1 MTAGIINTLLVGIF
15 LENCYNRE
23 NEPQPSM
30 SRSHSTTTTL
40 LPPNQVISE
49 RVRFLWGDSAFAPM
63 RLLYPITF
71 GIGTMLGFGLGLGL
85 GAISDAL
92 GYYVA
97 KETTLG
103 AVGGLTGPLFLLLL
117 RRLYQIVNRQG
128 VASHPVS
135 YVLYYIAGALAGL
148 VMIGVSFLLPA
159 RLAPGAWLVFYPL
172 GAAGLFPIV
181 GLFTDFFQQQRDESQ
196 RTKEIFGK
204 YVSESIARRIL
215 TSRQSIMLEGERR
228 QATVLISDIR
238 GFTRMIKERG
248 AEEVVNTLNQYFAR
262 MIDVIFEHD
271 GTVNKFIG
279 DAIVVLYGA
288 PLATGN
294 ENERALET
302 ARAMQHQVAK
312 MNSER
317 SARGL
322 PSIHIGIA
330 IDAGE
335 VVVGNIGSPRR
346 LEYTAIGAPVN
357 NAYYLSGLAPADTIY
372 ITENVFQNVALT
384 AGASRRERIAM
395 KGGTGELDVYILDG
409 ADA

>member
-1 MTAGIINTLLVGIF
+1 
-15 LENCYNRE
+15 
-23 NEPQPSM
+23 
-30 SRSHSTTTTL
+30 
-40 LPPNQVISE
+40 
-49 RVRFLWGDSAFAPM
+49 M

-71 GIGTMLGFGLGLGL
+71 GTGTILGFGLGLGL
-85 GAISDAL
+85 GSISNAL

-103 AVGGLTGPLFLLLL
+103 AVGGLTGPLFLILL
-117 RRLYQIVNRQG
+117 RQLHSLITGHAQ
-128 VASHPVS
+128 ASRPVS
-135 YVLYYIAGALAGL
+135 YLLYYLAGALAGL
-148 VMIGVSFLLPA
+148 VMIAVSFGLPA
-159 RLAPGAWLVFYPL
+159 RIPPGAWLVFYPL

-181 GLFTDFFQQQRDESQ
+181 GLFTDFFQEQRDESE

-215 TSRQSIMLEGERR
+215 TSRQSILLEGEKR

-248 AEEVVNTLNQYFAR
+248 AEEVVHTLNDYFAR
-262 MIDVIFEHD
+262 MIDIIFEHD

-288 PLATGN
+288 PLAIGQ
-294 ENERALET
+294 ENERAIQT
-302 ARAMQHQVAK
+302 ARAMQLQMAA
-312 MNSER
+312 MNAER
-317 SARGL
+317 GARGL

-357 NAYYLSGLAPADTIY
+357 NAYYLAGLAPADAIY
-372 ITENVFQNVALT
+372 VTENVYQNTEPRIRACR
-384 AGASRRERIAM
+384 SERIAL
-395 KGGTGELDVYILDG
+395 KGGTGELTIYVLGDG
-409 ADA
+409 PGSTTDLQALESAEQVRGSA

>member
-1 MTAGIINTLLVGIF
+1 
-15 LENCYNRE
+15 
-23 NEPQPSM
+23 M
-30 SRSHSTTTTL
+30 SRSEPTSTPL
-40 LPPNQVISE
+40 LPANHVLSE

-103 AVGGLTGPLFLLLL
+103 AVGGLTGPLFLFLL
-117 RRLYQIVNRQG
+117 RRLYQIMSRQAA
-128 VASHPVS
+128 ASHPIS
-135 YVLYYIAGALAGL
+135 YVLYYIAGALAGI

-215 TSRQSIMLEGERR
+215 NSRESIMLEGERR

-294 ENERALET
+294 ENERAMDT
-302 ARAMQHQVAK
+302 ARAMQREVAK

-372 ITENVFQNVALT
+372 VTENVYQKAALPAS
-384 AGASRRERIAM
+384 AGRSERIAM
-395 KGGTGELDVYILDG
+395 KGGTGDLEIYILDG
-409 ADA
+409 PDA

>member
-1 MTAGIINTLLVGIF
+1 MGIF
-15 LENCYNRE
+15 PENCYNRE
-23 NEPQPSM
+23 KEPQPPM
-30 SRSHSTTTTL
+30 SRSEPTSTPL
-40 LPPNQVISE
+40 LPANHVLSE

-103 AVGGLTGPLFLLLL
+103 AVGGLTGPLFLFLL
-117 RRLYQIVNRQG
+117 RRLYQIVSRQAA
-128 VASHPVS
+128 ASHPIS
-135 YVLYYIAGALAGL
+135 YVLYYIAGALAGI

-215 TSRQSIMLEGERR
+215 NSRESIMLEGERR

-294 ENERALET
+294 ENERALDT
-302 ARAMQHQVAK
+302 ARAMQREVAK

-357 NAYYLSGLAPADTIY
+357 NAYYLSGMAPADTIY
-372 ITENVFQNVALT
+372 VTENVYQKAALPAS
-384 AGASRRERIAM
+384 AGRSERIAM
-395 KGGTGELDVYILDG
+395 KGGTGDLEIYILDG
-409 ADA
+409 PDA

>member
-1 MTAGIINTLLVGIF
+1 
-15 LENCYNRE
+15 
-23 NEPQPSM
+23 M
-30 SRSHSTTTTL
+30 SRSQPTSTTL
-40 LPPNQVISE
+40 LPANHVLSE

-103 AVGGLTGPLFLLLL
+103 AVGGLTGPLFLFLL
-117 RRLYQIVNRQG
+117 RRLYHIVSGQAA
-128 VASHPVS
+128 ASHPIS
-135 YVLYYIAGALAGL
+135 YVLYYIAGALAGI

-215 TSRQSIMLEGERR
+215 NSRESIMLEGERR

-294 ENERALET
+294 ENERALDT
-302 ARAMQHQVAK
+302 ARAMQREVAK

-357 NAYYLSGLAPADTIY
+357 NAYYLSGMAPADTIY
-372 ITENVFQNVALT
+372 VTENVYQKVALPAS
-384 AGASRRERIAM
+384 AGRSERIAM
-395 KGGTGELDVYILDG
+395 KGGTGDLEIYILDG

>member
-1 MTAGIINTLLVGIF
+1 
-15 LENCYNRE
+15 
-23 NEPQPSM
+23 M
-30 SRSHSTTTTL
+30 SRSEPATTL
-40 LPPNQVISE
+40 FPSNRVLSE
-49 RVRFLWGDSAFAPM
+49 RVRLLWGDSAYAPM

-92 GYYVA
+92 AYYVA

-103 AVGGLTGPLFLLLL
+103 AVGGLTGPLFLLIL
-117 RRLYQIVNRQG
+117 RRLYNSVNGRG
-128 VASHPVS
+128 PASHPVS
-135 YVLYYIAGALAGL
+135 YVLYYIAGALAGI
-148 VMIGVSFLLPA
+148 VMIAVSFLLPA

-215 TSRQSIMLEGERR
+215 ASRESISLEGEKR

-238 GFTRMIKERG
+238 GFTRMIKELG
-248 AEEVVNTLNQYFAR
+248 AEEVVNTLNRYFAR

-294 ENERALET
+294 ENERAIET
-302 ARAMQHQVAK
+302 ARAMQNEVAK
-312 MNSER
+312 MNAER
-317 SARGL
+317 SVQGL
-322 PSIHIGIA
+322 PSIHVGIA

-357 NAYYLSGLAPADTIY
+357 NAYFLSGLAPADTIY
-372 ITENVFQNVALT
+372 VTENVYRKVDLRG
-384 AGASRRERIAM
+384 AGRSERIAM
-395 KGGTGELDVYILDG
+395 KGGTGELEIYILDK